1 MEPTDRN
8 AAKPRLTRAQWKRRK
23 RLRLARNWA
32 ILILVCAV
40 IVALMTKGIL
50 WLLPKV
56 NAMLA
61 GPQSFDA
68 ASYDGTGYSFD
79 ADDERF
85 VLVNTNLPFAE
96 EPSPALADADE
107 ASGIQ
112 LEAEAAAAYQK
123 MAAAA
128 AEDGVALVLTAGYQ
142 DADARSAAYETQ
154 KQQYLEKGKTEEE
167 AIRKALQQ
175 LQMDRDDV
183 SVEILERAKSGFLGI
198 GSSPA
203 RVRVTYG
210 QQEPEAPAAPVQPEK
225 KPEKKPEPKPQ
236 QPKPQKAEAP
246 KAAPKAA
253 EAPAAPVQ
261 ESCQD
266 DNARR
271 ITEFLTGLLEHMDS
285 PAQVQV
291 TETEKGRYSVVLEG
305 QKLGQ
310 LIGRRGE
317 TLDAIQQLTNY
328 AVNSGREKRIRVHV
342 DAENYRAKREQSLES
357 LARKVAGKVTKYR
370 RSVTLEPMNAYER
383 HVIHAAL
390 QDVPGVNTYSIGTE
404 PNRRVVV
411 SYDRDKR

>member
-1 MEPTDRN
+1 M
-8 AAKPRLTRAQWKRRK
+8 
-23 RLRLARNWA
+23 
-32 ILILVCAV
+32 
-40 IVALMTKGIL
+40 
-50 WLLPKV
+50 
-56 NAMLA
+56 
-61 GPQSFDA
+61 
-68 ASYDGTGYSFD
+68 SYIDVT
-79 ADDERF
+79 
-85 VLVNTNLPFAE
+85 
-96 EPSPALADADE
+96 
-107 ASGIQ
+107 
-112 LEAEAAAAYQK
+112 
-123 MAAAA
+123 
-128 AEDGVALVLTAGYQ
+128 
-142 DADARSAAYETQ
+142 
-154 KQQYLEKGKTEEE
+154 GKTEEE

-317 TLDAIQQLTNY
+317 TLDAIQQLTGY
-328 AVNSGREKRIRVHV
+328 AVNHGQSKRVRIHV
-342 DAENYRAKREQSLES
+342 DAEGYRAKREES
-357 LARKVAGKVTKYR
+357 LVRLAQKVAGKVVKYR
-370 RSVTLEPMNAYER
+370 RNVTLEPMNAYER
-383 HVIHAAL
+383 HVIHTAL
-390 QDVPGVNTYSIGTE
+390 QETPDITTYSIGTE
-404 PNRRVVV
+404 PNRRTVVAY
-411 SYDRDKR
+411 SRGEHR